1 MQTTLVICKPDCVLR
16 GLVGEII
23 SRFEKRGLKIVAI
36 KKMKLSTE
44 LLTEHYGHLKD
55 KPFFP
60 GILAAMQRTPVV
72 VLALRGVNAADV
84 ARKMA
89 GATNA
94 RDAEVGTI
102 RGDLAVS
109 IQNNLVHISD
119 SPESAE
125 IEVKRFFT
133 AEELIDPADEELNV
147 VYSPDERA

>member
-1 MQTTLVICKPDCVLR
+1 MQTTLVIFKPDCVLR
-16 GLVGEII
+16 GLVGEILG
-23 SRFEKRGLKIVAI
+23 RFEKRGLKIAAI

-44 LLTEHYGHLKD
+44 LLEEHYSHLKD

-60 GILAAMQRTPVV
+60 GIVAAMQRTPVV
-72 VLALRGVNAADV
+72 VVALTGVDAAEV

-102 RGDLAVS
+102 RGDFAVS

-125 IEVKRFFT
+125 TEVKRFFA
-133 AEELIDPADEELNV
+133 AEELIEPAEEEFGVL
-147 VYSPDERA
+147 YSPDERG

>member
-1 MQTTLVICKPDCVLR
+1 MQTTLVIFKPDCILR
-16 GLVGEII
+16 GLVGEILA
-23 SRFEKRGLKIVAI
+23 RFEKRGLKIVGL
-36 KKMKLSTE
+36 KKMKLSNE
-44 LLTEHYGHLKD
+44 ILEEHYEHLKD

-60 GILAAMQRTPVV
+60 GIVKAMQRTPVI
-72 VLALRGVNAADV
+72 VLALQGVDAAEV

-94 RDAEVGTI
+94 RAAEVGTI

-125 IEVKRFFT
+125 IEVERFFKK
-133 AEELIDPADEELNV
+133 EELIDPTEEELGV
-147 VYSPDERA
+147 IYSPDERG

>member
-1 MQTTLVICKPDCVLR
+1 MQNTLVIFKPDCVLR
-16 GLVGEII
+16 GLVGEIL
-23 SRFEKRGLKIVAI
+23 SRFERRGLKIVAI

-44 LLTEHYGHLKD
+44 LLEEHYSHLKD

-60 GILAAMQRTPVV
+60 GIVAAMQRTPVIV
-72 VLALRGVNAADV
+72 VALNGVDAADV

-125 IEVKRFFT
+125 AEVKRFFG
-133 AEELIDPADEELNV
+133 ENELIDPAEEELNV
-147 VYSPDERA
+147 LYSKDERT

>member
-1 MQTTLVICKPDCVLR
+1 MQTTLVIFKPDCILR
-16 GLVGEII
+16 GLVGEILD
-23 SRFEKRGLKIVAI
+23 RFEKRGLKIVGI
-36 KKMKLSTE
+36 KKIKLSNE
-44 LLTEHYGHLKD
+44 ILEEHYSHIKD

-60 GILAAMQRTPVV
+60 GVVEAMQRTPVI
-72 VLALRGVNAADV
+72 VLALRGVDAANV

-94 RDAEVGTI
+94 REAEPGTI

-125 IEVKRFFT
+125 AEVKRFFT
-133 AEELIDPADEELNV
+133 PEELIDSTEEEFSVIYSKDELE
-147 VYSPDERA
+147 